1 MEDLSEKEQ
10 IDALRAWWADNGNFV
25 IGGVVVGIAIIVG
38 WNTWQGS
45 IASQEIAASTYYE
58 DIMTAAARGNLDAAE
73 TAADALFGEHG
84 GSEYAGLSRLAMAR
98 IYMDN
103 GRDQDA
109 VDVLQPLAS
118 NLAGGEQSHI
128 ARLRLGR
135 VLLYQGKS
143 EEVIALVNEQPE
155 SGFSAEFNELL
166 GDAYEASGQYAEA
179 EAAYIAALNDNPT
192 APTIDVEFIRLKIND
207 LPIPGE
213 AEAEAPIAVEPDAA
227 APDGEAGAID
237 DAAVEETAESAEDV
251 EAEEPAAEEPAP
263 PQEQE

>member
-10 IDALRAWWADNGNFV
+10 IDAIRAWWSENGNFV
-25 IGGVVVGIAIIVG
+25 IGGVVVGVAIIVG
-38 WNTWQGS
+38 WNTWQGN
-45 IASQEIAASTYYE
+45 IASQEVAASTYYE

-73 TAADALFGEHG
+73 TAAGALFAEHG
-84 GSEYAGLSRLAMAR
+84 GSDYAGLSRLAMAR

-118 NLAGGEQSHI
+118 DPAGGEQSHI

-143 EEVIALVNEQPE
+143 DEVIALVNEQPE

-179 EAAYIAALNDNPT
+179 EAAYVAALNDNPV
-192 APTIDVEFIRLKIND
+192 APTIDVEFIQLKIND

-213 AEAEAPIAVEPDAA
+213 AEAEAPITESE
-227 APDGEAGAID
+227 APIEETPAGDGESGAAEEAAEP
-237 DAAVEETAESAEDV
+237 AAVEEVEESTT
-251 EAEEPAAEEPAP
+251 EEPETP
-263 PQEQE
+263 PEQE